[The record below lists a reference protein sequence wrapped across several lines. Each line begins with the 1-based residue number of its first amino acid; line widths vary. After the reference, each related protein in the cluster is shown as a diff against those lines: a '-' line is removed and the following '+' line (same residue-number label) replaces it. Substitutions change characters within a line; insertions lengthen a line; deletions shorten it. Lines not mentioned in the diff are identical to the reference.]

1 MNDFFTSF
9 YVPEKYHF
17 GMDDTVLDVDESVRF
32 ITFFLKYSHH
42 LSIFLSLLFA
52 KNLNLHTQDKTWVAK
67 FRRWPYD
74 KLVMYFH
81 EAVALIINF

>member
-32 ITFFLKYSHH
+32 ITFFEIFPPLKY
-42 LSIFLSLLFA
+42 IFVTFVCKKLKLA
-52 KNLNLHTQDKTWVAK
+52 YTRQDLGCKIQK
-67 FRRWPYD
+67 
-74 KLVMYFH
+74 M
-81 EAVALIINF
+81 AL